1 MSGVWLRRD
10 TRSRKSENHQNNAV
24 VENPHHTL
32 IPVFFT
38 RTLSPCTAIK
48 IQYKVRL
55 KFALILNVNTNL
67 LVSYLEPFLLFS
79 QGSHPL
85 FVGEN
90 GRENENFFVESSSDF
105 SRTISPTFTKII
117 CIKTLNFKITFFLH
131 CTDY

>member
-85 FVGEN
+85 FVGEKMKTFLRN
-90 GRENENFFVESSSDF
+90 QLQNFPEQFHPL
-105 SRTISPTFTKII
+105 SPK
-117 CIKTLNFKITFFLH
+117 
-131 CTDY
+131 